1 MQANIR
7 FARILQLN
15 SVKLVLSLAL
25 FLLGAGQS
33 TTDQPYELK
42 GEAPGITLK
51 QFKANHKHV
60 ACTNRGAHEIDCRV
74 HDRVSFAG
82 VNSLSDKF
90 CMVAGCDG
98 QGISASF
105 VDSRLTS
112 LTYGLGPGGAS
123 TVIETLK
130 SKFGKPTEI
139 NETGTSATWRNSIGH
154 LDVSEVSLPSGDGHR
169 RYIQTS
175 VVSAL
180 NDRGLNK
187 DI

>member
-1 MQANIR
+1 
-7 FARILQLN
+7 
-15 SVKLVLSLAL
+15 
-25 FLLGAGQS
+25 
-33 TTDQPYELK
+33 
-42 GEAPGITLK
+42 
-51 QFKANHKHV
+51 
-60 ACTNRGAHEIDCRV
+60 
-74 HDRVSFAG
+74 
-82 VNSLSDKF
+82 
-90 CMVAGCDG
+90 MVAGCDG

-180 NDRGLNK
+180 NGRGLSK